1 MSRRPDTQAESG
13 MTLIEVLVTVLVITT
28 GLLVT
33 LGVFSEM
40 GRATYVAQRKAV
52 LVSMAQREMERLR
65 VLPYD
70 QVGLSSP
77 MPAGAP
83 SRCKENTTCASEP
96 LVSGGVIAPGGEP
109 FNVQGV
115 SGTIYRYVTWRPQA
129 CPALNASVA
138 GELSGAWGQSETD
151 IRVALGDLCPGAENT
166 KRITIVV
173 STSEIRKH
181 FGGPVRL
188 STVVTDPDSAVLAA
202 GNYEGLRVDAQ
213 AIVETAAGEAPA
225 PSTTYDGMSSQTF
238 NLTDTRCNVSAR
250 EAPSAGHA
258 SHDTSR
264 DGDPATPGVQTP
276 SCSSSPSPDLMTDE
290 AITGALDAPLPDLSQ
305 EVSRTAVGGLVLAR
319 DDRAGNCNEHLIY
332 ETGDSDRRKRSVHT
346 WATRAPVAPWETPT
360 SAGRLTLT
368 LWTQTASAVE
378 AAGRLCATVW
388 RAGTGEILGS
398 TEYALQAWPGTPTQ
412 LAVSFDLA
420 RTVVPGGERLM
431 VTLRTPSD
439 SGADLL
445 LLYDHAGYQ
454 SSLTFTTRQGSELR

>member
-1 MSRRPDTQAESG
+1 MSRRPDPRAQSG
-13 MTLIEVLVTVLVITT
+13 MSLIEVLVTVLVLTT

-33 LGVFSEM
+33 LSVFSEM

-70 QVGLSSP
+70 QVGLKTA

-83 SRCKENTTCASEP
+83 GRCKDTACPAEP
-96 LVSGGVIAPGGEP
+96 LVSGGAIAPGGEA
-109 FNVQGV
+109 FDVQGV
-115 SGTIYRYVTWRPQA
+115 SGTIYRYVTWRAQA

-138 GELSGAWGQSETD
+138 GQLSDSWGQSETD
-151 IRVALGDLCPGAENT
+151 ISVALGDLCPGAENT

-173 STSEIRKH
+173 STKEIREH

-202 GNYEGLRVDAQ
+202 GNYDGLRVDARP
-213 AIVETAAGEAPA
+213 IVETAAGEAPV
-225 PSTTYDGMSSQTF
+225 PSATYDGMSSQTF
-238 NLTDTRCNVSAR
+238 NLTDTRCSRPVR
-250 EAPSAGHA
+250 EAPGAGHA

-264 DGDPATPGVQTP
+264 DGSDSAAGLQAP

-290 AITGALDAPLPDLSQ
+290 PITGALDAALPDLSQ
-305 EVSRTAVGGLVLAR
+305 EVSRRAVGGRVLAR
-319 DDRAGNCNEHLIY
+319 DDRAGGCDEHLIY
-332 ETGDSDRRKRSVHT
+332 TAVESDRRKRSVHT
-346 WATRAPVAPWETPT
+346 WATRAPAAGWRTPA
-360 SAGRLTLT
+360 SAGRGTLT
-368 LWTQTASAVE
+368 VWTQTASAVE

-388 RAGTGEILGS
+388 RAGTGQILGT
-398 TEYALQAWPGTPTQ
+398 TEYELPSWPGTPTQ

-420 RTVVPGGERLM
+420 HAVVPAGERLM